1 MSEKVVL
8 AYSGGLDTSVAIHWL
23 TRERGYEVI
32 ALTVDVG
39 MDREREVLEGRAL
52 AAGATRFLWHDARDS
67 FIREFAFPALAADAL
82 YEGRYPLA
90 TALSRPLI
98 AQQMA
103 KVARQEGATAVG
115 HGCTGKGNDQV
126 RFDVAAHAL
135 APDLHIVAPVREWGM
150 DREGEIAYARRNSIP
165 VEVSSDN
172 PYSVDENLWGRSIEC
187 GVLEDPWREPPEE
200 IYGWT
205 CSVEAA
211 PRAPRYMEVAF
222 AQGVPVALDGYEV
235 GPVDLVRALNEAAG
249 EHGVGRID
257 MVENR
262 LVGFKSR
269 EIYEAP
275 AAVVLLAAHE
285 ALEQLTL
292 SKEQLR
298 MKAEIAAKYA
308 ELIYNGLWFTPHQED
323 LAAYVKSSQRSVSG
337 TVRLRLHKG
346 QVVVAG
352 RKSPRSLYDMS
363 TATYDEA
370 DKFDQ
375 SAAKGFIHI
384 WGLPVRIQAQNQRQE
399 RD

>member
-39 MDREREVLEGRAL
+39 MDREREVLEDRAL

-67 FIREFAFPALAADAL
+67 FIREFAFPALAAGAL

-135 APDLHIVAPVREWGM
+135 APDLHIVAPVREWDM

-235 GPVDLVRALNEAAG
+235 GPVDLVKALNEAAG

-298 MKAEIAAKYA
+298 MKAEIAAEYA

-352 RKSPRSLYDMS
+352 RKSPRSLYDMP

-384 WGLPVRIQAQNQRQE
+384 WGLPVRIQAQNQRQQQ
-399 RD
+399 D

>member
-23 TRERGYEVI
+23 TKERGYEVI

-103 KVARQEGATAVG
+103 RVARQEGATAVG

-135 APDLHIVAPVREWGM
+135 APDLNIVAPVREWDM

-211 PRAPRYMEVAF
+211 PRAPRYIEVAF
-222 AQGVPVALDGYEV
+222 AQGVPVALDGYEI
-235 GPVDLVRALNEAAG
+235 GPVDLVQALNEAAG

-298 MKAEIAAKYA
+298 MKAEIAAEYA

-337 TVRLRLHKG
+337 AVRLRLHKG

-363 TATYDEA
+363 MATYDEA

-384 WGLPVRIQAQNQRQE
+384 WGLPVRIQAQNQRREQ
-399 RD
+399 D